1 MYTIGQTAEKLG
13 IKVSTLRY
21 YEKEGLLS
29 HVNRKPSGIRIFSE
43 EDMKELEEIL
53 FLKQLDMSVGK
64 MKVYLQLCHSGDETM
79 NQRLAVLH
87 NLKQDVLRRIAELDH
102 AVVQID
108 EMISR
113 NFTLIEE
120 RQKAV

>member
-1 MYTIGQTAEKLG
+1 
-13 IKVSTLRY
+13 
-21 YEKEGLLS
+21 
-29 HVNRKPSGIRIFSE
+29 
-43 EDMKELEEIL
+43 MKELEEIL
-53 FLKQLDMSVGK
+53 FLKQLDMSVGE